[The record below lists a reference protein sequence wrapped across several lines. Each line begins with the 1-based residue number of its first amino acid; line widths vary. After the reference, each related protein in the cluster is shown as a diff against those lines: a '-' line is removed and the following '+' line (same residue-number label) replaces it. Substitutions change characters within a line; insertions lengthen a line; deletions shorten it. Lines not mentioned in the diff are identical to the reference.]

1 MGNWEG
7 EDIQMVA
14 VKMEHGQW
22 GPGGGA
28 ALWVEK
34 GQWTESQDCGPLS
47 LAGTYRSTGMRA
59 SRAGCAS
66 CPGPAAVEG
75 GGPETRTDS
84 KTTIIETHWAQV
96 LGLT

>member
-14 VKMEHGQW
+14 VKAEHGQW

-28 ALWVEK
+28 ALWVRERTLDRVS
-34 GQWTESQDCGPLS
+34 GLWPLELGLGHIGP
-47 LAGTYRSTGMRA
+47 RSRK
-59 SRAGCAS
+59 RAGCAS
-66 CPGPAAVEG
+66 CLGPAAVEG
-75 GGPETRTDS
+75 GVPETRTDS